1 LIFDKQPCYYI
12 KFIIKKST
20 FIYIQMLLSRK
31 RLNRIKKTKQQS
43 RKRRKRRN
51 KKKYKKRK
59 RAGSRRKRRALNLRK
74 RTMKS
79 YRGGYNKENLSFL
92 VPYFN
97 ESEGKQDLYL
107 VTHKLLDISGRNA
120 VKERNIVVNLL
131 LKGQEHRD
139 RAAGVLS
146 HTNTGILLEE
156 MYKSIINSGRR
167 DGPVNRFFSSKK
179 IVLEG
184 EAQDILG
191 RLTIGDITDL
201 NKKLLDE
208 QIVGT
213 GFGSSS
219 GMLDEVKSKLNL
231 MASFLIARER
241 RENPSETPTA
251 TIGSKES
258 DLPQGPEKQPEE
270 CPDGTTRHPED
281 KTKRDGSPVCLTDE
295 QLGRYNSR
303 HAAAAEKEPETITQ
317 GIFEEECPE
326 GTTRHPDNKTKRDGS
341 PVCLTDEQLARYNER
356 NQPLAPVPGPSEDTD
371 NITGGIFDTAEVD
384 AQKQDEP
391 EVAYEE
397 DFEDPCEG
405 VKCDPGEKCVEGDCV
420 EDGYDGPEDGFV
432 PEDQLVPFNPDIST
446 RDVIE
451 RLKELGELCGPL
463 SGECKDGLVCR
474 NKDMSGEG
482 TCIKEAFTEQPT
494 QPEAKREPDE
504 ETPTL
509 PANICQVDEDCGPGG
524 KCNDVG
530 ECVRNP
536 TSIDFTRE
544 IKSIFPYID
553 SPEYNPNTIIQLIKM
568 IDANGRINPIEVM
581 QIALHN
587 IPTDA
592 DLDLIFG
599 CLNIVLKLFYSHQS
613 GGPSVGAL
621 HTFNNDPVIQQIK
634 STHTELQ
641 NLSNVINIL
650 RELQTQ
656 ALGGNIRSDNPI
668 SMNPPTVFLPVF
680 MTYTIELFKEYREI
694 YPDPLDFRE
703 RIISDRSTAQEKLAN
718 MRTPFTDNEHKSTHG
733 IAHDIFMD
741 FTQHTYSHEKAI
753 LEEFIRRT
761 EGSEDST
768 VGQKQDSLVVSPTGP
783 SGTGPE
789 GEIIPEP
796 SGTGPSGTGPEGE
809 IISDSS
815 GSDEGQKVVSSTGP
829 QGGEQKQNNLLDHI
843 GTITTLPIPPS
854 GFTERVIVIERLVVL
869 AESGLQ
875 TPTYRVVSKE
885 RDGIAPQVVKSI
897 TQALQ
902 EQGYIRKAD
911 TTSLTATT
919 FNPYPSMIGNLNS
932 YKPEGAQFLVIGPAK
947 ATKGNTG
954 SVRQYLIAKA
964 PHQLDYTNEM
974 FFNQVTQY
982 CQDISDRE
990 TEVMVNHQ
998 LPAAPTGDVE
1008 RKYEGPE
1015 GGTGPQVDSSTGP
1028 EGGTGP
1034 QVDSSTGP
1042 EGGTGPQVSS
1052 LTGPQGGTG
1061 GQQPGEIG
1069 GLGQKTDGT
1078 GSSRGQAQA
1087 GPTGPTGPTG
1097 PGGPTGGTGQ
1107 RNLPNDPLKYS
1118 QPKFTATWQVYPGM
1132 YQPGL
1137 RVMADTGMGTAEWLR
1152 HLGQPNPLPI
1162 IQQAVAPGTKEGE
1175 NRAGDEEEL
1184 DGERNTSRG
1193 GGKKKKRKSKKR
1205 KSMKK
1210 RKRKGRKSLKRK
1222 N

>member
-1 LIFDKQPCYYI
+1 
-12 KFIIKKST
+12 
-20 FIYIQMLLSRK
+20 MLLSRK

-92 VPYFN
+92 IPY

-107 VTHKLLDISGRNA
+107 VTHKLLDISGRDA
-120 VKERNIVVNLL
+120 VKERNIVINLL

-146 HTNTGILLEE
+146 HTNTGILLEK
-156 MYKSIINSGRR
+156 MYKSIINSG
-167 DGPVNRFFSSKK
+167 NRFFSSKK

-184 EAQDILG
+184 GTVAQDILG

-201 NKKLLDE
+201 NKKLLHE
-208 QIVGT
+208 QIAGA

-231 MASFLIARER
+231 MASFLIAGER

-251 TIGSKES
+251 TISSKES
-258 DLPQGPEKQPEE
+258 DLPQGPEKQSEE

-281 KTKRDGSPVCLTDE
+281 KIKRDGSPVCLTDE

-317 GIFEEECPE
+317 GIFDEECPE
-326 GTTRHPDNKTKRDGS
+326 GTTRHPEDKIKRDGS

-405 VKCDPGEKCVEGDCV
+405 VKCEPGEKCVEGDCV

-494 QPEAKREPDE
+494 QPEEKREPDE

-509 PANICQVDEDCGPGG
+509 QADICQVDEDCGPGG

-544 IKSIFPYID
+544 IKSIFPYVD

-568 IDANGRINPIEVM
+568 IDADGRTNPIEVM
-581 QIALHN
+581 RIALHN

-599 CLNIVLKLFYSHQS
+599 CLNIVLKLFYSHKS

-634 STHTELQ
+634 STHPELQ

-650 RELQTQ
+650 RELQSQ
-656 ALGGNIRSDNPI
+656 ALEGNIRSDNPI

-694 YPDPLDFRE
+694 YPDPLDFSE
-703 RIISDRSTAQEKLAN
+703 RIISDRRTAQEKLAN
-718 MRTPFTDNEHKSTHG
+718 MRTPFTDSEHKNTHG
-733 IAHDIFMD
+733 IAHDIFID
-741 FTQHTYSHEKAI
+741 FTQHAYSREKDI

-789 GEIIPEP
+789 GEMIPEP

-809 IISDSS
+809 IPDSS
-815 GSDEGQKVVSSTGP
+815 GSNEEQKVVSSTGT
-829 QGGEQKQNNLLDHI
+829 GGEQKQANLLDHI

-854 GFTERVIVIERLVVL
+854 GFTERVIVIERLVVR

-875 TPTYRVVSKE
+875 TSTYRVVPVGV
-885 RDGIAPQVVKSI
+885 DIIDQVVKSFRVDVPDGGVVNNEEYYNSMI
-897 TQALQ
+897 TQALDK
-902 EQGYIRKAD
+902 QGYIRKAD
-911 TTSLTATT
+911 ATSLTATT
-919 FNPYPSMIGNLNS
+919 FNPYPAMIGNLNS

-964 PHQLDYTNEM
+964 PHQLEYTNEN
-974 FFNQVTQY
+974 FFKEVTQY
-982 CQDISDRE
+982 CQHISIEE
-990 TEVMVNHQ
+990 TGVMVNHQ
-998 LPAAPTGDVE
+998 LPDVPTGDAE
-1008 RKYEGPE
+1008 RKNEGPE
-1015 GGTGPQVDSSTGP
+1015 GGTGQQVDSSTDP
-1028 EGGTGP
+1028 EG
-1034 QVDSSTGP
+1034 D
-1042 EGGTGPQVSS
+1042 
-1052 LTGPQGGTG
+1052 TG

-1069 GLGQKTDGT
+1069 G
-1078 GSSRGQAQA
+1078 SSRRQAQ
-1087 GPTGPTGPTG
+1087 
-1097 PGGPTGGTGQ
+1097 PGSQGGQPAPQRGQ
-1107 RNLPNDPLKYS
+1107 PGQQSNLPDDPLKYS

-1162 IQQAVAPGTKEGE
+1162 IQPSVAPGTKEGE
-1175 NRAGDEEEL
+1175 KRADSEEKE
-1184 DGERNTSRG
+1184 ERNIRG
-1193 GGKKKKRKSKKR
+1193 GHKKRRKRKSKKR

>member
-1 LIFDKQPCYYI
+1 
-12 KFIIKKST
+12 
-20 FIYIQMLLSRK
+20 MLLSRK

-92 VPYFN
+92 IPYFN

-270 CPDGTTRHPED
+270 C
-281 KTKRDGSPVCLTDE
+281 
-295 QLGRYNSR
+295 Q
-303 HAAAAEKEPETITQ
+303 
-317 GIFEEECPE
+317 E

-599 CLNIVLKLFYSHQS
+599 CLNIVLKLFYSH
-613 GGPSVGAL
+613 
-621 HTFNNDPVIQQIK
+621 
-634 STHTELQ
+634 
-641 NLSNVINIL
+641 
-650 RELQTQ
+650 
-656 ALGGNIRSDNPI
+656 
-668 SMNPPTVFLPVF
+668 
-680 MTYTIELFKEYREI
+680 
-694 YPDPLDFRE
+694 
-703 RIISDRSTAQEKLAN
+703 
-718 MRTPFTDNEHKSTHG
+718 
-733 IAHDIFMD
+733 
-741 FTQHTYSHEKAI
+741 
-753 LEEFIRRT
+753 
-761 EGSEDST
+761 
-768 VGQKQDSLVVSPTGP
+768 
-783 SGTGPE
+783 
-789 GEIIPEP
+789 
-796 SGTGPSGTGPEGE
+796 
-809 IISDSS
+809 
-815 GSDEGQKVVSSTGP
+815 
-829 QGGEQKQNNLLDHI
+829 
-843 GTITTLPIPPS
+843 
-854 GFTERVIVIERLVVL
+854 
-869 AESGLQ
+869 
-875 TPTYRVVSKE
+875 
-885 RDGIAPQVVKSI
+885 
-897 TQALQ
+897 
-902 EQGYIRKAD
+902 
-911 TTSLTATT
+911 
-919 FNPYPSMIGNLNS
+919 
-932 YKPEGAQFLVIGPAK
+932 
-947 ATKGNTG
+947 
-954 SVRQYLIAKA
+954 
-964 PHQLDYTNEM
+964 
-974 FFNQVTQY
+974 
-982 CQDISDRE
+982 
-990 TEVMVNHQ
+990 
-998 LPAAPTGDVE
+998 
-1008 RKYEGPE
+1008 
-1015 GGTGPQVDSSTGP
+1015 
-1028 EGGTGP
+1028 
-1034 QVDSSTGP
+1034 
-1042 EGGTGPQVSS
+1042 
-1052 LTGPQGGTG
+1052 
-1061 GQQPGEIG
+1061 
-1069 GLGQKTDGT
+1069 
-1078 GSSRGQAQA
+1078 
-1087 GPTGPTGPTG
+1087 
-1097 PGGPTGGTGQ
+1097 
-1107 RNLPNDPLKYS
+1107 
-1118 QPKFTATWQVYPGM
+1118 
-1132 YQPGL
+1132 
-1137 RVMADTGMGTAEWLR
+1137 
-1152 HLGQPNPLPI
+1152 
-1162 IQQAVAPGTKEGE
+1162 
-1175 NRAGDEEEL
+1175 
-1184 DGERNTSRG
+1184 
-1193 GGKKKKRKSKKR
+1193 
-1205 KSMKK
+1205 
-1210 RKRKGRKSLKRK
+1210 
-1222 N
+1222 